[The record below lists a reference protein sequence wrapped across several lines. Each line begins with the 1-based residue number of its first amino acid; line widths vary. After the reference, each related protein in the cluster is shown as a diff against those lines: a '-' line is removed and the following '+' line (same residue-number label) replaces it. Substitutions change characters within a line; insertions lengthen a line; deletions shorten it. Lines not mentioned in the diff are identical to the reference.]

1 MKVTKALKRLK
12 MLPCALAIA
21 LSLLAPVT
29 AFAEET
35 AAITTPGTVAV
46 GEYFTVQVSFS
57 SSENIGSVKAAL
69 DYDSDIIEFDSGNF
83 AVGGGG
89 VCNINAWAE
98 FPSSQ
103 QNYELTF
110 RAVSKGSSQI
120 VITRC
125 SVYSETGDLL
135 GAPTYIGSVTV
146 GEAAAATTTQT
157 PAPEVTTTTQTTTTK
172 VTTATETTAPPET
185 SAEQQQ
191 SSEAQIQD
199 ESIVEE
205 TPVTDAAPQTES
217 SYPEKEKT
225 DKKDDKGA
233 VTAIL
238 ITVGAVVIVGIAMTT
253 GGSKGGKRRRKR

>member
-1 MKVTKALKRLK
+1 MKVTKALKRLI
-12 MLPCALAIA
+12 MLPCALAI
-21 LSLLAPVT
+21 SLLTPLT

-57 SSENIGSVKAAL
+57 SGENIGSIKAAL
-69 DYDSDIIEFDSGNF
+69 DYDSDVIEFDSGNF

-98 FPSSQ
+98 YPSPQ
-103 QNYELTF
+103 QNFELTF

-146 GEAAAATTTQT
+146 SEAAPATQATT
-157 PAPEVTTTTQTTTTK
+157 PEVTAVPTQTTTEEA
-172 VTTATETTAPPET
+172 TTPAETTTTPET
-185 SAEQQQ
+185 APEQPQ
-191 SSEAQIQD
+191 SSEVQIED
-199 ESIVEE
+199 ESIIEE
-205 TPVTDAAPQTES
+205 APVTDAQPES
-217 SYPEKEKT
+217 SFPEKEKE

-233 VTAIL
+233 ITAIL
-238 ITVGAVVIVGIAMTT
+238 ITVGAVVIVGVVMTT
-253 GGSKGGKRRRKR
+253 GGSGGKRRRKR